1 MWLLLNVAEFEV
13 LLDITKCVCTPPNVA
28 TSGVHMDITKCGY
41 FCTPP
46 NVAPFGV
53 LMDIT
58 KINVYST
65 KCGNVNVWKCFEQC
79 VLI

>member
-1 MWLLLNVAEFEV
+1 
-13 LLDITKCVCTPPNVA
+13 
-28 TSGVHMDITKCGY
+28 MDIAKCGY

-46 NVAPFGV
+46 NVATFGV
-53 LMDIT
+53 PIDIT

-79 VLI
+79 VGFLPHFFSFKIKLLKYLHYNTNDSIKGG